1 MVLHGEE
8 TLKTTEQKNL
18 PNLKNL
24 QRKSLRRSF
33 VIFNSFFLQFIAIL
47 LMIVK
52 LMISGSFI
60 LKLHMRNL
68 VEHLWWSFFAEIV
81 NVLKPLIRRRAT
93 WWMFDRI
100 LNATLPRS
108 EEKLSAVGV
117 PQGNLGL
124 PFAPNSLDL
133 HQTQKQQDEILD
145 SSRVFVSLS
154 NTSNENI
161 KNSSTM

>member
-8 TLKTTEQKNL
+8 TLKTTKQKNL

-24 QRKSLRRSF
+24 QRESLRLSF
-33 VIFNSFFLQFIAIL
+33 VIFNSIFLQLIAIL
-47 LMIVK
+47 NMIVK

-68 VEHLWWSFFAEIV
+68 VEHLRWSFFAEIV
-81 NVLKPLIRRRAT
+81 NVLKPLVRRRAT
-93 WWMFDRI
+93 WWIFGRI

-108 EEKLSAVGV
+108 EEKLSTVGV

-124 PFAPNSLDL
+124 PFAPHSLDL
-133 HQTQKQQDEILD
+133 HQTQK
-145 SSRVFVSLS
+145 
-154 NTSNENI
+154 
-161 KNSSTM
+161 